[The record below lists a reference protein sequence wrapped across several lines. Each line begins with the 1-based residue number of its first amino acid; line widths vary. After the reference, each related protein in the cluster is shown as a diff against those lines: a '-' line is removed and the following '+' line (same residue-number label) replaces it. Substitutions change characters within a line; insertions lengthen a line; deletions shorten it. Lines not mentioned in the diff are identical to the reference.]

1 MKKLLAILFA
11 AMLAASMLVVPASAV
26 EGIPDSAYQ
35 PYVEAVQEKFKAGN
49 ISGSPQKLY
58 FICEERKGALPPNF
72 NLLFFLH
79 LHLEHVH

>member
-1 MKKLLAILFA
+1 MKKLLAILLA

-49 ISGSPQKLY
+49 ISGSISYVKKEKEH
-58 FICEERKGALPPNF
+58 F
-72 NLLFFLH
+72 LLISIFKK
-79 LHLEHVH
+79 